1 LTSSTPFPE
10 VNGTSFDNYRGNNGR
25 GYEHGRNQGGRTQ
38 NIPRKNTTPYHRK
51 WNYNE
56 TNNMEMEK
64 VSRINPQKTHEEKCH
79 RCGMKGNWLRT
90 CRTAKHIVDLYQAP
104 IKGNQNSFY

>member
-1 LTSSTPFPE
+1 LLKNHESHLTSSTPFPE

-25 GYEHGRNQGGRTQ
+25 GYERGRNQGGRTQ

-64 VSRINPQKTHEEKCH
+64 VSRINPQKP
-79 RCGMKGNWLRT
+79 MKKNVIG
-90 CRTAKHIVDLYQAP
+90 VV
-104 IKGNQNSFY
+104 